1 MKVQKQ
7 ILHNCLAEAK
17 SFYKL
22 GEKDKA
28 RDQCDLGIGFV
39 ASKRITGYG
48 AKDTIEGIRVELWLE
63 RFWMFLENKNLLL

>member
-39 ASKRITGYG
+39 TSKRITGYG